1 MTRNPMYI
9 SLFVVV
15 VVVNIASSMF
25 GAILNFALM
34 HTVLL
39 YQLCWNAYQY
49 NWLAA
54 AREQCPRPGM
64 FVSKSEN
71 VVKKINRQGI
81 WDAV

>member
-54 AREQCPRPGM
+54 APEKCPRPGM